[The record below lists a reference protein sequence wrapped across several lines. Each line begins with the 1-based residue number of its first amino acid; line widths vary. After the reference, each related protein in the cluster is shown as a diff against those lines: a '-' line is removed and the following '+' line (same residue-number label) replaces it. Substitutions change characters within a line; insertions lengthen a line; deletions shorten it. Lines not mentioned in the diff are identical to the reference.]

1 MAVNECPVL
10 PHHRGQNAQCYNPRV
25 ERSGFEQAIGTYPR
39 SRIVLLLTRHASLS
53 IPPILYLCLVGGI
66 QHVVI
71 SPRWATR
78 CGGAWRPSFGC
89 VSAPTTL
96 WAALVCAARVCRVSV
111 PRSPK
116 VPAFVT
122 GQDRRP
128 MPRAVVFDCARV
140 GPAFDR
146 GSAGT
151 GGCTPLKAAREGA
164 YDACLGLM
172 SAWTC

>member
-10 PHHRGQNAQCYNPRV
+10 PHHRGQNGQCYNPRV
-25 ERSGFEQAIGTYPR
+25 ERSGFEQTIGTYPR
-39 SRIVLLLTRHASLS
+39 SRIVLLLTRNVFLS
-53 IPPILYLCLVGGI
+53 IPPRLNLCLVGGI

-71 SPRWATR
+71 SPCWATT

-96 WAALVCAARVCRVSV
+96 WAALVCAARVFRVSV
-111 PRSPK
+111 SRFPN

-128 MPRAVVFDCARV
+128 TPRAVVVGCARV
-140 GPAFDR
+140 GPCSTVVLRAP
-146 GSAGT
+146 
-151 GGCTPLKAAREGA
+151 GGCMPLKRLEREHTTHVL
-164 YDACLGLM
+164 D
-172 SAWTC
+172 